1 MCCIVP
7 LKLAFFLTVWILFQN
22 GSSLSDLRFFYGYKH
37 VSTFSSTSASQETW
51 TTIRLLDLYLK
62 LGDFATGIVVC
73 IQAQNKY
80 WHLRLLE
87 SNHSY
92 GNWRWVSLSAF
103 SKLIGRRTNNQ
114 GTVCFDSLLLLLVSV
129 FYRCLCMETVFF
141 CGVVLTVC
149 VVILLVLHYV
159 VFILCVCVFIRSV
172 FYFMSVH
179 IKIILDKI
187 KFINKNNNRTYIY

>member
-1 MCCIVP
+1 
-7 LKLAFFLTVWILFQN
+7 
-22 GSSLSDLRFFYGYKH
+22 
-37 VSTFSSTSASQETW
+37 
-51 TTIRLLDLYLK
+51 
-62 LGDFATGIVVC
+62 
-73 IQAQNKY
+73 
-80 WHLRLLE
+80 
-87 SNHSY
+87 
-92 GNWRWVSLSAF
+92 
-103 SKLIGRRTNNQ
+103 
-114 GTVCFDSLLLLLVSV
+114 
-129 FYRCLCMETVFF
+129 METVFF